1 MVPDLPRGSCSVSY
15 HPTSRQNRPRPLS
28 FRFLNLPT
36 HNQASLF
43 ANQTI
48 LFQDFWQYYVTG
60 SSTDGQVGL
69 QGEAS
74 SWLLP
79 KDVVET
85 DKPEDLAGGYLDLAT
100 CELSPWMWEMHPENF
115 PIALLLAGRYPV

>member
-1 MVPDLPRGSCSVSY
+1 MFSVLS
-15 HPTSRQNRPRPLS
+15 PNVTAEQTQATFFPLFEFAHS
-28 FRFLNLPT
+28 QPGL
-36 HNQASLF
+36 SV

-69 QGEAS
+69 QGEVS

-85 DKPEDLAGGYLDLAT
+85 DKPEDLAGELLKISGFGYL
-100 CELSPWMWEMHPENF
+100 
-115 PIALLLAGRYPV
+115 